1 MWFIP
6 RLEIESSNRVTCRMK
21 SSGELFS
28 LFVSSVILIN
38 LFGIRRKS
46 IWSILVLSSCF
57 HVNKNANLVQ

>member
-21 SSGELFS
+21 SSEELFS

-38 LFGIRRKS
+38 LC
-46 IWSILVLSSCF
+46 LALD
-57 HVNKNANLVQ
+57 VNQSGVSWF